1 MHKRIWFLAA
11 AALAL
16 LAVVGSASAMT
27 GGPKTASSYGKVMPF
42 AQSWNATPK
51 TPAGRM
57 AKSTINVAQ
66 EQDLGAGCGWNIN
79 NAACTLAWAV
89 WVGWNP
95 ILRGPY
101 TVAYVNGGYKYE
113 YDLVTNVTVNSK
125 YIRYTIRKGAKWNW
139 GGKLSPVTWQ
149 DFVYTVQLL
158 NNPGNH
164 VSSNVGV
171 NQIASAKHSGDTVTF
186 YWKTS
191 ASQEAL
197 GGGPKSKGCTG
208 SNACGPFADYKDLLG
223 SIYPMA
229 ATKDETFNKTMFKDC
244 ICGSNGK
251 FVTDGPFY
259 MSNYTRGQG
268 TTLKKNPAGWYGK
281 SPALVTVNF
290 KIITQIDSEIE
301 AIKGGEVDVAD
312 PQPTPAVAPL
322 AKDKSINYVVAP
334 GNYLEHIDLQM
345 GNTGPNTPGAPLLK
359 HSWFRQAL
367 MLGIDRQGDI
377 NASLPGVAKGLSPDN
392 SLLYTS
398 GTSGPFKKWNY
409 SPSDAIAKMKANG
422 CTGGPSTASNSNTK
436 VWTCGGHKA
445 EIQFMYASDNPR
457 RVNSEAIVQANEM
470 AIGIKVDPNGVP
482 TSTLFGNS
490 GAPAG
495 NYNMTE
501 FAWGGSVDPGG
512 FISIWGTGGGENW
525 LNYSN
530 KSVDA
535 DFQDSLSQLNNAKRA
550 ADFAAAD
557 KTMANDVPAIPLY
570 ALPSVLTYKKLVTG
584 VSEDPA
590 AGFTWDMENWGWK

>member
-27 GGPKTASSYGKVMPF
+27 RGPKTASSYGKVMPF

-51 TPAGRM
+51 TPHGRM
-57 AKSTINVAQ
+57 LKSTINVAQ

-79 NAACTLAWAV
+79 QASCTLAWAV
-89 WVGWNP
+89 WAGWNP
-95 ILRGPY
+95 ILRSPY
-101 TVAYVNGGYKYE
+101 TVAYVNGSYKYE
-113 YDLVTNVTVNSK
+113 YDLVSNVTVTSS

-139 GGKLSPVTWQ
+139 GGATSPVTWQ
-149 DFVYTVQLL
+149 DFAYTVELL
-158 NNPGNH
+158 NNPGNR

-171 NQIASAKHSGDTVTF
+171 NQLASVKHSGNTVTF
-186 YWKTS
+186 YWKKPG
-191 ASQEAL
+191 QEAL
-197 GGGPKSKGCTG
+197 GGGKVSIGCTG
-208 SNACGPFADYKDLLG
+208 NNACGPFADYKDLLG
-223 SIYPMA
+223 SIYPYA
-229 ATKDETFNKTMFKDC
+229 ATKALSFNKTMFKNC

-251 FVTDGPFY
+251 YVTDGPFY

-268 TTLKKNPAGWYGK
+268 TTLKKNPKGWYGK

-290 KIITQIDSEIE
+290 KIITNIDSEIQ
-301 AIKGGEVDVAD
+301 AIKGGEVDVAN

-322 AKDKSINYVVAP
+322 AKDTSIHYVTAP

-359 HSWFRQAL
+359 KAYFRQAL

-377 NASLPGVAKGLSPDN
+377 NASLPGIAKGLKPDN

-398 GTSGPFKKWNY
+398 GTNGPFAKWNY
-409 SPSDAIAKMKANG
+409 DAKAAIAKLKANG
-422 CTGGPSTASNSNTK
+422 CTGGPSTPSQNNSK

-445 EIQFMYASDNPR
+445 EIQFMYAADNQR

-482 TSTLFGNS
+482 TSTLFGDQ

-530 KSVDA
+530 KTVDGY
-535 DFQDSLSQLNNAKRA
+535 FQDSLSQLNTTKRA

-557 KTMANDVPAIPLY
+557 KAMANDVPAIPLY
-570 ALPSVLTYKKLVTG
+570 ALPEVLTYKKNVIGVTP
-584 VSEDPA
+584 DPA
-590 AGFTWDMENWGWK
+590 AGFTWNMEDWGWK